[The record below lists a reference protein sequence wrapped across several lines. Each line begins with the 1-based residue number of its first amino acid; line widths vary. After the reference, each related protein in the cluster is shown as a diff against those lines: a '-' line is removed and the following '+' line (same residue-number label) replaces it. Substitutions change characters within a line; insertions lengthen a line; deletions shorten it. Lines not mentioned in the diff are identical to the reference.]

1 MSQAYFGAD
10 EGLAGFELPEEYA
23 ADLESLPWH
32 PALLD
37 FPMSFLSV
45 QYLDHGTYLPFN
57 YHQLKV
63 KAPLPRKLYSYVKL
77 KPSDDSSKKQLAF
90 EVLITDEQGNELI
103 EVNQFTM
110 RRASEQFN
118 SELPAD
124 AAGKE
129 GGYGLRSSE
138 GIEVLERVLASCTL
152 SQIIVSTRDFP
163 ALNRHYQGVKASTAV
178 EKIAAAKPVT
188 SSHARPTLTNSY
200 EAPRNEMEETIAE
213 IWQRVLGIENFGI
226 NDDFLEL
233 GGDSLAALQLM
244 SRLRE
249 TFDVEPPLARFF
261 ESPTIA
267 SVALLVVQQLAES
280 TDSSA
285 LSEIL
290 LEVEHGRALSQ
301 KSV

>member
-1 MSQAYFGAD
+1 LRQAYFGAD
-10 EGLAGFELPEEYA
+10 EGLAVFELSEEYA
-23 ADLESLPWH
+23 TDLESLPWH

-37 FPMSFLSV
+37 FPMSFLSML
-45 QYLDHGTYLPFN
+45 YLDQGTYLPFN

-63 KAPLPRKLYSYVKL
+63 KAPLPRKLCSYAKL
-77 KPSDDSSKKQLAF
+77 KPSDDTAKKQLAF
-90 EVLITDEQGNELI
+90 EVLITDENGNELI
-103 EVNQFTM
+103 EVKQFTM

-124 AAGKE
+124 AADRDAGH
-129 GGYGLRSSE
+129 GLRSSE

-152 SQIIVSTRDFP
+152 PQIIVSTRDFP
-163 ALNRHYQGVKASTAV
+163 ALSRHYQGMKASTAA
-178 EKIAAAKPVT
+178 ETLAAAKPVI
-188 SSHARPTLTNSY
+188 SSHARPALANSY

-213 IWQRVLGIENFGI
+213 IWQRVLGIANIGI
-226 NDDFLEL
+226 NDDFLDL

-249 TFDVEPPLARFF
+249 TFDVEPPLAGFF
-261 ESPTIA
+261 ESPTIS

-290 LEVEHGRALSQ
+290 LEVERSSSQ
-301 KSV
+301 PLA